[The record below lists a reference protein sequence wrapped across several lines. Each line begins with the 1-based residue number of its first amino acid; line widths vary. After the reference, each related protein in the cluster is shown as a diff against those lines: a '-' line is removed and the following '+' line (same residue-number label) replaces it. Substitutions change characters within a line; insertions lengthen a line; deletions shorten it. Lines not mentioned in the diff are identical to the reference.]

1 MNRLLSKIL
10 LGLFL
15 ITFIACSNEQ
25 EDKLKEKFSEEIK
38 VTPQYKKGKSALA
51 VVQQYIEMEQNLNL
65 RFVNQLQELVDN
77 SFEKKLEKFVNE
89 EMEHMDLAGYYWKY
103 IVAKNEEEKQRE
115 LKLKA
120 DKYFNNLDTQQ
131 EVQSLYNNYVAE
143 VKKLR
148 SAFPKK
154 RGNVDLPKKL
164 ELDIPNDKIEIKGM
178 DEYVKKY
185 IKYCNLSE
193 LDFGIFTSSDEEEAR
208 GKFFESLRKQH
219 KETSLDYQSI
229 LNKLDKNTVKF
240 YEKYK

>member
-65 RFVNQLQELVDN
+65 RFVNQIQELVDN
-77 SFEKKLEKFVNE
+77 SFEKKLEKFRE
-89 EMEHMDLAGYYWKY
+89 EQFDFFSNFGHWWDR
-103 IVAKNEEEKQRE
+103 ISKNEKEKQDKM
-115 LKLKA
+115 KLIA

-131 EVQSLYNNYVAE
+131 EVQELYSKYVDE
-143 VKKLR
+143 INKLR
-148 SAFPKK
+148 STFYKTKGVDEVSERLDLSIPKDSIVI
-154 RGNVDLPKKL
+154 N
-164 ELDIPNDKIEIKGM
+164 GM
-178 DEYVKKY
+178 DEHVFKY
-185 IKYCNLSE
+185 WLAQKLGTIDYGVVSTFIEVDSE
-193 LDFGIFTSSDEEEAR
+193 EKII
-208 GKFFESLRKQH
+208 ESLRQQH